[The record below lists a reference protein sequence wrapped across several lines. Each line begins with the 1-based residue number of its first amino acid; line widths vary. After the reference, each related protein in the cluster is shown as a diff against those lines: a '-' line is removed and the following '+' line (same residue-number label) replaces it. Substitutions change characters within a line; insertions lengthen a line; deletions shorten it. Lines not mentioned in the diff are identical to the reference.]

1 MSDQTEAA
9 PQPQKPSHSRARLIA
24 GYAALGCAVV
34 IAVVAGFLLLR
45 GGGDDSSQSGDNL
58 DAGQVR
64 AALGDPTPAPS
75 TGPLSPARPDEGKPA
90 PDFALIDARDPGV
103 IHKLSDYR
111 GKVVIVNWF
120 ASWCGPCQQEI
131 PELNSAQQALGDQL
145 VVLGV
150 DYMEDAGPATSILDQ
165 FGAKYP
171 AVLDS
176 VGAVAE
182 QYRVGS
188 GGKGIP
194 WSFVVDK
201 DGVLRATII
210 GEATPDRLSDAL
222 AKVGITY
229 K

>member
-1 MSDQTEAA
+1 MV
-9 PQPQKPSHSRARLIA
+9 A
-24 GYAALGCAVV
+24 GYAALAAAIVV
-34 IAVVAGFLLLR
+34 AVVAGFLLLR
-45 GGGDDSSQSGDNL
+45 GGGDDSSQQGDSL

-64 AALGDPTPAPS
+64 SALGDPTPQPN
-75 TGPLSPARPDEGKPA
+75 TGPLSPARPEEGKPA
-90 PDFALIDARDPGV
+90 PDFALIDARSPGT

-111 GKVVIVNWF
+111 GKVVVVNWF
-120 ASWCGPCQQEI
+120 ASWCGPCQREI
-131 PELNSAQQALGDQL
+131 PELNTAQQNLGDQL

-165 FGAKYP
+165 FKASYP

-210 GEATPDRLSDAL
+210 GEATPARLSDAL
-222 AKVGITY
+222 SKAGIAY
-229 K
+229 KSN

>member
-1 MSDQTEAA
+1 
-9 PQPQKPSHSRARLIA
+9 
-24 GYAALGCAVV
+24 
-34 IAVVAGFLLLR
+34 
-45 GGGDDSSQSGDNL
+45 
-58 DAGQVR
+58 VR
-64 AALGDPTPAPS
+64 AALGDPTPQPN

-111 GKVVIVNWF
+111 GKAVIVNWY
-120 ASWCGPCQQEI
+120 ASWCGPCQSEI
-131 PELNSAQQALGDQL
+131 PELNTAQQALDDQL

-150 DYMEDAGPATSILDQ
+150 DYMEDAGPAASILNQ
-165 FGAKYP
+165 FKATYP

-194 WSFVVDK
+194 ESFFVDK
-201 DGVLRATII
+201 DGVLRASVL
-210 GEATPDRLSDAL
+210 GPVSPKLLSDAL
-222 AKVGITY
+222 SKVGISY
-229 K
+229 KSD